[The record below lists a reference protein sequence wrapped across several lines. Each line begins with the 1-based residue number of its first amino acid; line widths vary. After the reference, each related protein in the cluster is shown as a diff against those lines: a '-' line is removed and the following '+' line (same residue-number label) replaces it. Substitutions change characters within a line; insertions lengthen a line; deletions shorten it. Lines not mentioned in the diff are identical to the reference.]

1 MGLKAS
7 LLVPTGR
14 LCYNRSHRQEVLVM
28 TSLYYAVAA
37 VTWISAVLGLVYA
50 LWAVRKSSGP
60 ARTSA
65 LYTLARGLAL
75 TVLAGAPF
83 VYGSPALLMAVTGA
97 MLLVQG
103 GDALIGLAGKSL
115 PRALGPLLMA
125 ALHGAGLALLGIFQ
139 QGAVLAL

>member
-1 MGLKAS
+1 
-7 LLVPTGR
+7 
-14 LCYNRSHRQEVLVM
+14 M

-65 LYTLARGLAL
+65 LCTLARGLAL

-115 PRALGPLLMA
+115 PRALGPLLMGLCTERAWRFWGFSSRAPFSLYEA
-125 ALHGAGLALLGIFQ
+125 APCGGLILSVVCGIMQDGVFSK
-139 QGAVLAL
+139 

>member
-1 MGLKAS
+1 
-7 LLVPTGR
+7 
-14 LCYNRSHRQEVLVM
+14 M

-60 ARTSA
+60 ARTDA
-65 LYTLARGLAL
+65 LYTLARGLDL

-103 GDALIGLAGKSL
+103 GDALIGWPG
-115 PRALGPLLMA
+115 RAFPEP
-125 ALHGAGLALLGIFQ
+125 
-139 QGAVLAL
+139 

>member
-1 MGLKAS
+1 M
-7 LLVPTGR
+7 P
-14 LCYNRSHRQEVLVM
+14 
-28 TSLYYAVAA
+28 SLYYAVAA

-83 VYGSPALLMAVTGA
+83 VYGSPALLMA
-97 MLLVQG
+97 
-103 GDALIGLAGKSL
+103 
-115 PRALGPLLMA
+115 
-125 ALHGAGLALLGIFQ
+125 ALHGAGLALLGLFQ
-139 QGAVLAL
+139 QGAVFAL